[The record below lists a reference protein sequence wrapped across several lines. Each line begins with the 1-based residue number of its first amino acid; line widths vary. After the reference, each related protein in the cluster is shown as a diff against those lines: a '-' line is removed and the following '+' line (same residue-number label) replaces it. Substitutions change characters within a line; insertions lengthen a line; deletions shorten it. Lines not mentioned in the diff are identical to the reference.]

1 MRKVQYMD
9 LEEHLIHMKDRTMAS
24 VCHGNNARF
33 QKNPVNMRVV
43 GF

>member
-1 MRKVQYMD
+1 MD

-24 VCHGNNARF
+24 VCHGSKSLF
-33 QKNPVNMRVV
+33 EKKSVKSRVV

>member
-1 MRKVQYMD
+1 MD

-24 VCHGNNARF
+24 VCHGNKSLV
-33 QKNPVNMRVV
+33 QKNPVNTRVV